1 MRNALLFAMSTALI
15 GFTGC
20 NKSSQEKAS
29 EKAAEVRQDA
39 DKAMQDIKEEAQKAA
54 AKVQEQ
60 AREATNDIKENA
72 ADARK
77 KIANEA
83 GRDANAV
90 NNGATANNGATV
102 NNGTTVDERR
112 ADARNDARDAKGDA
126 RAEARQTDRD
136 IRTEARQTNRDLHE
150 GLGMDQGKT
159 EADKKLND
167 RIRAALKNDKQA
179 SRDAGDVTL
188 ETANGHVK
196 LKGTVASEDA
206 KKDVASVARKV
217 AGLTH
222 VTDDIKVA
230 ERVGQGS
237 ND

>member
-1 MRNALLFAMSTALI
+1 MRNALLYAMSMALI

-29 EKAAEVRQDA
+29 EKSAEVREDA
-39 DKAMQDIKEEAQKAA
+39 DKAMQDIKEDAQKAA

-60 AREATNDIKENA
+60 AREAVQDIKENA

-77 KIANEA
+77 NIANEA
-83 GRDANAV
+83 DKAGNAVSNAVDGDKRRTDADVRDDAREAKNDAKAESRQTGRDAKV
-90 NNGATANNGATV
+90 
-102 NNGTTVDERR
+102 
-112 ADARNDARDAKGDA
+112 
-126 RAEARQTDRD
+126 
-136 IRTEARQTNRDLHE
+136 EARQTNRDVHE
-150 GLGMDQGKT
+150 ALGMDQGRT

-167 RIRAALKNDKQA
+167 RIRAALKNAKT
-179 SRDAGDVTL
+179 REAGDVTL
-188 ETANGHVK
+188 ETVNGHVQ

-206 KKDVASVARKV
+206 KKDIASVARKV

-230 ERVGQGS
+230 ERVGQGA

>member
-1 MRNALLFAMSTALI
+1 MRNPLLFAMSMALI

-20 NKSSQEKAS
+20 NKSSQEKAE
-29 EKAAEVRQDA
+29 EKSAEVRKDA

-54 AKVQEQ
+54 AKVQDQ
-60 AREATNDIKENA
+60 AREAAKDIKDNA
-72 ADARK
+72 TDARN
-77 KIANEA
+77 KISNEA
-83 GRDANAV
+83 GKDANAV
-90 NNGATANNGATV
+90 NNAPA
-102 NNGTTVDERR
+102 DERR

-126 RAEARQTDRD
+126 KAESRQTARD
-136 IRTEARQTNRDLHE
+136 TKTEARQTNRDVHE
-150 GLGMDQGKT
+150 ALGMDQGKT

-167 RIRAALKNDKQA
+167 RIRAALKKDKAA

-188 ETANGHVK
+188 ETVNGHVK
-196 LKGTVASEDA
+196 LKGTVASSDA